1 MCPRELHFWLPPA
14 HLSTTHSGGFTLSL
28 LKLNVKQESCE
39 YQLLYSLWFDPTGNR
54 TRGTASVADALSTR
68 PLIGF
73 EYLESE
79 TGKNTVLYSRPN
91 TNTHNLPTD
100 CSDELPN
107 HI

>member
-1 MCPRELHFWLPPA
+1 MCSRGRPRGQGRPRGLHFWLPPA

-39 YQLLYSLWFDPTGNR
+39 YQFLYSLWFDPTGNR

-73 EYLESE
+73 EYLESVFRFLLS
-79 TGKNTVLYSRPN
+79 GIRNWQKYSTVQ
-91 TNTHNLPTD
+91 
-100 CSDELPN
+100 
-107 HI
+107 